1 MTATT
6 ASLRDTRS
14 GFALTETLVALLLGL
29 IASAAAAAAFHAG
42 LLAYR
47 TIVDVILLE
56 ERGQRALAIIGALV
70 RQAGWPNMAPQA
82 GPPVI
87 AGRDNCGQPQV
98 GPTPACGRGGPNGS
112 DAVLIRFSGSG
123 SRADPSLADGSM
135 VDCSGSPVA
144 AQWAGKLAPDYI
156 ATNLL
161 YIATDA
167 DGEPQLMCRY
177 PARRQGR
184 IDGNG
189 WTSGALVR
197 GAEAMQLRYGI
208 DANGDGRPDA
218 FLTATEL
225 QAQPNAAWQGVV
237 AIQVALRLR
246 GQQPDFPA
254 LTTGLP
260 PGPNRALADLGAT
273 SPARPARMRRTFATT
288 IRLRNPPPCK
298 ETLC

>member
-1 MTATT
+1 MKQRVSQRSRGF
-6 ASLRDTRS
+6 SLI
-14 GFALTETLVALLLGL
+14 GTLVGLSIGLLV
-29 IASAAAAAAFHAG
+29 SAAAAAAFHAA

-47 TIVDVILLE
+47 TVVDVVLLE
-56 ERGQRALAIIGALV
+56 ERAQRALAVIGALV
-70 RQAGWPNMAPQA
+70 RQAGWPNVAPPA

-87 AGRDNCGQPQV
+87 AGRDNCGQPQI
-98 GPTPACGRGGPNGS
+98 GPTPECGRGGPNGS
-112 DAVLIRFSGSG
+112 DAVLIRFTGTG
-123 SRADPSLADGSM
+123 MHADPGLPDGAM
-135 VDCSGSPVA
+135 IDCSGSPVA
-144 AQWAGKLAPDYI
+144 ARWSGKAAPDYA

-161 YIATDA
+161 YIAADA

-197 GAEAMQLRYGI
+197 GVEAMQLRYGI
-208 DANGDGRPDA
+208 DANGDGLPDT

-225 QAQPNAAWQGVV
+225 QAQANTAWHGVV
-237 AIQVALRLR
+237 AVQVALRLR
-246 GQQPDFPA
+246 GQQPDFSA
-254 LTTGLP
+254 LASGLP
-260 PGPNRALADLGAT
+260 PGPNRALADLGVTAPT
-273 SPARPARMRRTFATT
+273 RPARMRRTFATT